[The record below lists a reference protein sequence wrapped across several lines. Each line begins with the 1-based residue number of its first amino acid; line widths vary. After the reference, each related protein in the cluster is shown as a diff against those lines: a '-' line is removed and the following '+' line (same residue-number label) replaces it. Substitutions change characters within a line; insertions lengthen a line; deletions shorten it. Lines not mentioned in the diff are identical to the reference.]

1 LTFIAP
7 IVAYYDYI
15 RHFDDEQI
23 DEDRQNQIVWQAR
36 LIAFVV
42 TVGLW
47 IVIFLPIAIWKYM
60 VISIWFLY
68 HFGMLK
74 RVLERVVCE

>member
-1 LTFIAP
+1 M
-7 IVAYYDYI
+7 AYYDFI
-15 RHFDDEQI
+15 GHFDNEQI

-36 LIAFVV
+36 LIALVV

-47 IVIFLPIAIWKYM
+47 VVMFLPIFIWKYM
-60 VISIWFLY
+60 VILIWFLY
-68 HFGMLK
+68 YFDVLK

>member
-1 LTFIAP
+1 M
-7 IVAYYDYI
+7 AYYDFI
-15 RHFDDEQI
+15 GHFDIEQI

-36 LIAFVV
+36 LIALVV

-47 IVIFLPIAIWKYM
+47 VVMFLPIAIWKYM
-60 VISIWFLY
+60 VISMFLY
-68 HFGMLK
+68 HFGVLK